1 METNFGLSLGI
12 ENSGLVGAASTG
24 KNALTFKLRQILE
37 FLLFAVMSQL
47 GLCRSGLCTVA
58 VGYLSF
64 GLCRSGYV
72 VRVYHYV
79 FRDTVGV
86 PYLAHTVHQTAP
98 TATGCTVL
106 CGDSE
111 YFLGQ
116 CMSGSFLVFLKLCPL

>member
-1 METNFGLSLGI
+1 M
-12 ENSGLVGAASTG
+12 GAASTG
-24 KNALTFKLRQILE
+24 KNALTFKLRKILE
-37 FLLFAVMSQL
+37 FLSFAVMSQL

-72 VRVYHYV
+72 VRVMSFGFIIMSFGILLVY
-79 FRDTVGV
+79 V

-98 TATGCTVL
+98 PATGCTVL

-116 CMSGSFLVFLKLCPL
+116 YMSGSFLVF